1 MMDYKE
7 LIDRAHRNAVAH
19 GFWENSCDERVLML
33 IITEIAEAVQA
44 DRKDR
49 HADRSAYS
57 AALSYDG
64 EAFRAANFEKY
75 IKGTVEDE
83 IADICIRCF
92 DAIGS
97 GAYDPAEL
105 EYLEPELYLY
115 FEEQRQDIENEFC
128 VAALECVDI
137 LSQEETT
144 VDQLFS
150 VVVLCTVW
158 AEVLGFDLEWHIR
171 EKMRYNESRPYKH
184 NRKY

>member
-1 MMDYKE
+1 MMNYKE

-19 GFWENSCDERVLML
+19 GFWQDRCDERVLML

-49 HADRSAYS
+49 HADRSTYS
-57 AALSYDG
+57 AALAYGG

-83 IADICIRCF
+83 IADICLRCF

-97 GAYDPAEL
+97 GGYDPEEL
-105 EYLEPELYLY
+105 KSLEPDLRSY
-115 FEEQRQDIENEFC
+115 FEEQRPDIENEFC
-128 VAALECVDI
+128 VAALECVGI
-137 LSQEETT
+137 LVQDETT
-144 VDQLFS
+144 MELLFS
-150 VVVLCTVW
+150 VIVLCTVW
-158 AEVLGFDLEWHIR
+158 SEVLGFDLEWHIR